1 MLIIVPSQTYLSSEE
16 LDDIDGLLT
25 TKVIQ
30 LINVSNLVQ
39 SQHGGALAY
48 ARLDSAF
55 IFALQQFRKAYIGEA
70 GSRTAVSTRKQL
82 QLHFLD
88 ILNQNRI
95 FCRYITS

>member
-1 MLIIVPSQTYLSSEE
+1 MFIVVLSQTYLSSEE

-70 GSRTAVSTRKQL
+70 GSRTAVSTSIQL
-82 QLHFLD
+82 QLVSLEYTESNWSLF
-88 ILNQNRI
+88 R
-95 FCRYITS
+95 FITS